1 MEESV
6 RNTRS
11 GGHMAAAELSGWT
24 LEDAANY
31 RYTFPVFTLAAGAT
45 VTVWV
50 KMGTGAGSE
59 SFSGRGSA
67 VWNNDGDM
75 AVVRDNSDGVIDS
88 CSYTGGGVEAGCE

>member
-24 LEDAANY
+24 LEDAASY
-31 RYTFPVFTLAAGAT
+31 KYTFPTFTLSAGAT

-50 KMGTGAGSE
+50 KAGTDTGSE
-59 SFSGRGSA
+59 LFSGRGSA
-67 VWNNDGDM
+67 VWNNDGDT
-75 AVVRDNSDGVIDS
+75 AVVKDNGGSVVDT
-88 CSYTGGGVEAGCE
+88 CSYTGGGVEAACE